1 MLFIS
6 ISIICLIFITHQL
19 PIQNPLILR
28 LIELLDVIIVL
39 LVAGVVFK
47 IFPFTW
53 YDTLR
58 SSSSTGVLTYIVV
71 IIVTFMGNQMSA
83 TQINAVI
90 ARKKRGVS
98 MNKIIE
104 VNGLSKSFG
113 KVKAVNDI
121 SFYVEEGA
129 LFSFLGTNGAGKS
142 TTISILLTLLKQ
154 DKGHVTVNGYTV
166 GKHDQAIRQ
175 EIGVVFQDSLL
186 DPLLTVKENLAIRGS
201 FYGMTRQER
210 NVAITRVMDV
220 VDIQSISNRPYGKLS
235 GGQRRR
241 VDIAR
246 ALIHKPNILILDE
259 PTTGL
264 DPESRK
270 NIWATILQLQKETG
284 MTVFLTTHYIEE
296 AANSDYVVVMKEGS
310 IVAKG
315 TPEQLKND
323 YSTDLLTISTKRA
336 DELRSLLTLDGLD
349 FNEEKSLFHFRLNH
363 TTDAIP
369 ILAKFTLSS
378 LLLK

>member
-1 MLFIS
+1 MLRK
-6 ISIICLIFITHQL
+6 LT
-19 PIQNPLILR
+19 PPLQA
-28 LIELLDVIIVL
+28 EKGGPLL
-39 LVAGVVFK
+39 
-47 IFPFTW
+47 T
-53 YDTLR
+53 
-58 SSSSTGVLTYIVV
+58 
-71 IIVTFMGNQMSA
+71 N
-83 TQINAVI
+83 
-90 ARKKRGVS
+90 
-98 MNKIIE
+98 IIE
-104 VNGLSKSFG
+104 VTRLSKSFG

-121 SFYVEEGA
+121 SFYVEEGT

-142 TTISILLTLLKQ
+142 TTISILLTLLQQ
-154 DKGHVTVNGYTV
+154 DSGHVIVNGNTV
-166 GKHDQAIRQ
+166 GKQDQTIRK
-175 EIGVVFQDSLL
+175 EIGVVFQESLL

-201 FYGMTRQER
+201 FYGMARQER
-210 NVAITRVMDV
+210 NVAITRVMDI
-220 VDIQSISNRPYGKLS
+220 VDIQSISDRPYGRLS

-296 AANSDYVVVMKEGS
+296 AANSDYVIVMKEGN

-323 YSTDLLTISTKRA
+323 YSTDLLTISTDQA
-336 DELRSLLTLDGLD
+336 DELRSLLTLDGLE
-349 FNEEKSLFHFRLNH
+349 FNEERSLFHIRLSH
-363 TTDAIP
+363 TTDALP
-369 ILAKFTLSS
+369 ILAKFTSFISSFEVKKSS
-378 LLLK
+378 LDDVFIAINGKVVNQDDSIR

>member
-1 MLFIS
+1 MA
-6 ISIICLIFITHQL
+6 
-19 PIQNPLILR
+19 N
-28 LIELLDVIIVL
+28 
-39 LVAGVVFK
+39 
-47 IFPFTW
+47 
-53 YDTLR
+53 
-58 SSSSTGVLTYIVV
+58 
-71 IIVTFMGNQMSA
+71 
-83 TQINAVI
+83 
-90 ARKKRGVS
+90 
-98 MNKIIE
+98 IIE

-113 KVKAVNDI
+113 KVKAINDI

-142 TTISILLTLLKQ
+142 TTISILLTLLQQ
-154 DKGHVTVNGYTV
+154 DSGHVCVNGYIV

-175 EIGVVFQDSLL
+175 EIGVVFQESLL

-201 FYGMTRQER
+201 FYGMARQER
-210 NVAITRVMDV
+210 EVAITRVMEI
-220 VDIQSISNRPYGKLS
+220 VDIHTISNRPYGKLS

-323 YSTDLLTISTKRA
+323 YSTDLLTIFSDRA
-336 DELRSLLTLDGLD
+336 GELRSLLTLDGLE
-349 FNEEKSLFHFRLNH
+349 FNEEKSLFHLRLNH

-369 ILAKFTLSS
+369 ILAKFTSFISSFEVKKSS
-378 LLLK
+378 LDDVFIAINGKVVKLDDRIR

>member
-1 MLFIS
+1 
-6 ISIICLIFITHQL
+6 
-19 PIQNPLILR
+19 
-28 LIELLDVIIVL
+28 
-39 LVAGVVFK
+39 
-47 IFPFTW
+47 
-53 YDTLR
+53 
-58 SSSSTGVLTYIVV
+58 
-71 IIVTFMGNQMSA
+71 MS
-83 TQINAVI
+83 QI
-90 ARKKRGVS
+90 K
-98 MNKIIE
+98 KIIE
-104 VNGLSKSFG
+104 VERLSKSFG

-154 DKGHVTVNGYTV
+154 DQGIVLVNGYTV
-166 GKHDQAIRQ
+166 GKHDKAIRQ
-175 EIGVVFQDSLL
+175 EIGVVFQESLL

-201 FYGMTRQER
+201 FYKMTRQER
-210 NVAITRVMDV
+210 NDSISRVMDI
-220 VDIQSISNRPYGKLS
+220 VDIQTISNRPYGKLS
-235 GGQRRR
+235 GGQKRR

-270 NIWATILQLQKETG
+270 NIWVTILQLQKETG

-315 TPEQLKND
+315 TPEKLQDD
-323 YSTDLLTISTKRA
+323 YSTDLLTISTERA
-336 DELRSLLTLDGLD
+336 DELRSLLTLSGLD
-349 FNEEKSLFHFRLNH
+349 FNEEKSLFHIHLNH
-363 TTDAIP
+363 TTEAIP
-369 ILAKFTLSS
+369 ILVKFTTLISTFEVKKS
-378 LLLK
+378 NLDDVFIAINGKGVNQNDRIR

>member
-1 MLFIS
+1 M
-6 ISIICLIFITHQL
+6 
-19 PIQNPLILR
+19 R
-28 LIELLDVIIVL
+28 
-39 LVAGVVFK
+39 
-47 IFPFTW
+47 
-53 YDTLR
+53 
-58 SSSSTGVLTYIVV
+58 
-71 IIVTFMGNQMSA
+71 
-83 TQINAVI
+83 
-90 ARKKRGVS
+90 
-98 MNKIIE
+98 
-104 VNGLSKSFG
+104 LSKSFG

-121 SFYVEEGA
+121 SFYVEEGS

-142 TTISILLTLLKQ
+142 TTISILLTLLQQ
-154 DKGHVTVNGYTV
+154 DQGVVFVNGYTV

-175 EIGVVFQDSLL
+175 EIGVVFQESLL

-235 GGQRRR
+235 GGQKRR

-323 YSTDLLTISTKRA
+323 YSTDLLTISTERA
-336 DELRSLLTLDGLD
+336 DELRSLLMLDGLD
-349 FNEEKSLFHFRLNH
+349 FNEEKSLFHFR
-363 TTDAIP
+363 T
-369 ILAKFTLSS
+369 
-378 LLLK
+378 

>member
-1 MLFIS
+1 M
-6 ISIICLIFITHQL
+6 T
-19 PIQNPLILR
+19 N
-28 LIELLDVIIVL
+28 
-39 LVAGVVFK
+39 
-47 IFPFTW
+47 
-53 YDTLR
+53 
-58 SSSSTGVLTYIVV
+58 
-71 IIVTFMGNQMSA
+71 
-83 TQINAVI
+83 
-90 ARKKRGVS
+90 
-98 MNKIIE
+98 IIE
-104 VNGLSKSFG
+104 VIGLSKSFE
-113 KVKAVNDI
+113 KIKAVNDI
-121 SFYVEEGA
+121 SFYVEKGA

-142 TTISILLTLLKQ
+142 TTISILLTLLQ
-154 DKGHVTVNGYTV
+154 LDSGHVYVNGYTV

-175 EIGVVFQDSLL
+175 EIGVVFQESLL

-201 FYGMTRQER
+201 FYGMPRQER
-210 NVAITRVMDV
+210 NVAITRVMDI

-296 AANSDYVVVMKEGS
+296 AANSDYVVVMKKGS

-315 TPEQLKND
+315 TPEQLKNN
-323 YSTDLLTISTKRA
+323 YSTDLLTISTERA
-336 DELRSLLTLDGLD
+336 DELRSLLMLDGLD
-349 FNEEKSLFHFRLNH
+349 FDDEKSLFTIRLNH
-363 TTDAIP
+363 TTEAIP
-369 ILAKFTLSS
+369 ILVKFTSFISSFEVKKSS
-378 LLLK
+378 LDDVFIAINGKVGNPDDRIC